1 LSRGLAAARI
11 LLTRP
16 AGQGETLCR
25 ALAACG
31 ARVLQRPTLAIEP
44 LPVSTA
50 PVCQPDWVVFI
61 SPNAV
66 HYGLPALRR
75 LGVAETAVA
84 AVGPGTAAA
93 LRQAGVSVT
102 VAPARGG
109 GAEALLAE
117 PAFDPAPGDRVFIVR
132 GEGGR
137 RRLQAPL
144 QARGVILE
152 ALAVY
157 RRMPAADRLD
167 VPGDWL
173 AAPLDACV
181 VTSVA
186 GLQGLLA
193 MATPAALEWV
203 MDAALVVV
211 SERVAEAA
219 RKAGWTAVTVADGAD
234 DKALVAALEQ
244 ALERQK
250 DD

>member
-1 LSRGLAAARI
+1 MSRGLVDARI

-16 AGQGETLCR
+16 AGQAA
-25 ALAACG
+25 ALGRMLASRG
-31 ARVLQRPTLAIEP
+31 ALVLQRPTLAIEP
-44 LPVSTA
+44 LPVQA
-50 PVCQPDWVVFI
+50 PPTRKPDWVVFI

-66 HYGLPALRR
+66 RYGLPALAGSG
-75 LGVAETAVA
+75 LVAGAVA
-84 AVGPGTAAA
+84 AVGPGTASA
-93 LRQAGVSVT
+93 LNQAGVTVT
-102 VAPARGG
+102 VAPIRGG

-117 PAFDPAPGDRVFIVR
+117 PAFDPAPGQRVLIIR

-152 ALAVY
+152 ELAVY
-157 RRMPAADRLD
+157 RRMPAACRLD
-167 VPGDWL
+167 VPDDWL
-173 AAPLDACV
+173 AVQLDAAV

-211 SERVAEAA
+211 SERVAAAA
-219 RKAGWTAVTVADGAD
+219 RQAGWVAVTVADGAD
-234 DKALVAALEQ
+234 DTALLAALEQ